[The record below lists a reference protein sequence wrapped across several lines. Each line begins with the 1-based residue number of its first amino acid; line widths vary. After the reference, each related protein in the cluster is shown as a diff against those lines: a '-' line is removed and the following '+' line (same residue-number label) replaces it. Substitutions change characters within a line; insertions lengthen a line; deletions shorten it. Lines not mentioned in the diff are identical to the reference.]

1 MFTYAIEGVMDRRKI
16 LLVLAAVIAALG
28 TMLVWLYV
36 RGADNRAQAQ
46 YETVN
51 VIVATQDIAPGET
64 FAAASQ
70 AGKFEKKAIPANT
83 VLAGAQDDLQS
94 LDGEVAL
101 TTIYSGEQVVSAK
114 WGGSTDVDVT
124 SKVIA
129 IPKGKMAVTVNLTDP
144 QRIAGFAKPGSAVT
158 VFVAVAKDK
167 SDADY
172 ARTLLEKVTVLGVG
186 DTSTITK
193 TKTTKEGDSTTEPVP
208 QTLVT
213 LAVTQQEAERLAWG
227 TTFGT
232 LSLGLVNDATKLDGT
247 PRITDKNLVG

>member
-1 MFTYAIEGVMDRRKI
+1 MDRRKI

-46 YETVN
+46 FETVD
-51 VIVATQDIAPGET
+51 VIVATQDIAPGES
-64 FAAASQ
+64 FDAATK
-70 AGKFEKKAIPANT
+70 AGKFEKKAVPASS
-83 VLAGAQDDLQS
+83 VLSGAQRDLS

-101 TTIYSGEQVVSAK
+101 TTIYTGEQIVSAK

-144 QRIAGFAKPGSAVT
+144 QRVAGFAKPGSEVA
-158 VFVAVAKDK
+158 VFVAVAPDK
-167 SDADY
+167 TDVYY
-172 ARTLLEKVTVLGVG
+172 ANTLLRKVTVLGVG
-186 DTSTITK
+186 DTSTVTT
-193 TKTTKEGDSTTEPVP
+193 TKTTKEGDSTTQPIP

-213 LAVTQQEAERLAWG
+213 LAVTQKEAERLAWG
-227 TTFGT
+227 TSFGT

-247 PRITDKNLVG
+247 PRVTDKNLVE

>member
-1 MFTYAIEGVMDRRKI
+1 MDRRKI

-46 YETVN
+46 FETVK

-64 FAAASQ
+64 FAAATQ
-70 AGKFEKKAIPANT
+70 AGKFEKKAIPANS
-83 VLAGAQDDLQS
+83 VLDGAQDDLS

-101 TTIYSGEQVVSAK
+101 TTIYAGEQIVSAK

-144 QRIAGFAKPGSAVT
+144 QRIAGFAKPGSEVT

-172 ARTLLEKVTVLGVG
+172 ARTLLERVTVLGVG

-213 LAVTQQEAERLAWG
+213 LAVSQKEAERLAWG

-232 LSLGLVNDATKLDGT
+232 LSLGLVNDATQLDGT
-247 PRITDKNLVG
+247 PRVTDKNLVG

>member
-1 MFTYAIEGVMDRRKI
+1 MDRRKI

-36 RGADNRAQAQ
+36 RGADSRAQAQ
-46 YETVN
+46 FDTVN

-64 FAAASQ
+64 FAAATQ
-70 AGKFEKKAIPANT
+70 AGKFEKKAVPANT
-83 VLAGAQDDLQS
+83 VLDGAQDDLQG

-101 TTIYSGEQVVSAK
+101 TSVYAGEQVIAAK

-144 QRIAGFAKPGSAVT
+144 QRVAGFAKPGSEVA
-158 VFVAVAKDK
+158 VFVAVAPDK
-167 SDADY
+167 TDTYY
-172 ARTLLEKVTVLGVG
+172 AGTLLQKVTVLGVG
-186 DTSTITK
+186 DTSTITT
-193 TKTTKEGDSTTEPVP
+193 TKTTKEGESTTEPIP

-213 LAVTQQEAERLAWG
+213 LAVTQKEAERLAWG
-227 TTFGT
+227 TSFGT
-232 LSLGLVNDATKLDGT
+232 LSLGLVNDATKLDKSA
-247 PRITDKNLVG
+247 RITDKNLVE